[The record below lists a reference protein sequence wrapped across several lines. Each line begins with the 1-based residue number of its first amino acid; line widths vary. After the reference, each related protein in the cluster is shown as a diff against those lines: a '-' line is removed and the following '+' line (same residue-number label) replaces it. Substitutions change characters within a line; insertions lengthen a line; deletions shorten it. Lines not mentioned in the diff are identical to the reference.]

1 MIVVLEKEENTLF
14 SRMAV
19 ELSSMAES
27 LKRTKTEGYKENFA
41 KIWER
46 FKTISDIRVI
56 LRKGRAQKAK
66 LEQAKLDQTQCKG
79 ETTKEREESLVVQIK
94 ATEKRVME
102 ALLEVK
108 SRLDGQNEIL
118 KALAEWSDWQENIC
132 TPQVW
137 SEVVRITK
145 KNKEAQRT
153 DGDKKDRAQPRRKK
167 TRPIAIIVRRSE
179 DEYLE
184 LLKKFREKASSEVT
198 GMRIS
203 KMRETKNGN
212 LLIEVNGD
220 KEAADMVRLE
230 VERSMG
236 PGISVRTTSKNVII
250 EIRDP
255 DEVTTA
261 DTSSRSNSEGSH
273 DRCFESQ
280 GD

>member
-41 KIWER
+41 KICET

-153 DGDKKDRAQPRRKK
+153 DGDKKDRAQSKRKK
-167 TRPIAIIVRRSE
+167 TRPITIIVRRG
-179 DEYLE
+179 EYLE

-203 KMRETKNGN
+203 KMRETKNRN

-220 KEAADMVRLE
+220 KEAANMVRLE

-273 DRCFESQ
+273 GRCFGSQ